1 MQATKEDSKKLAHA
15 RETRVRVNC
24 SLEYCQFGTSQKP
37 VEYFLEVA
45 RAGQDVDYAVRAA
58 GFTVPGVHF
67 EGELAMNGE
76 LRPTRSVWN
85 LPKDKVLV
93 VPMTQRNLVAHFNPG
108 QTVLG
113 FQHLSQVLDF
123 ASRVAVPPTPD
134 LYVED
139 PCPPDYAF
147 QDVLRLATEA
157 VRHGKNVWINS
168 DTRGAGA
175 TILSKWIKRSLGP
188 LSYEES
194 LDLSRIYCSC
204 GLEAQQLTAVR
215 PFRAPHHTV
224 TEQGILGNR
233 QYPDR
238 LGEISLA
245 KYGVLLIDEVEEW
258 SRRVLEATCDEAR
271 RRQQVVVLVSY
282 PSFKEPYKLRQI
294 DPEALDRWNAV
305 EVKITSR

>member
-1 MQATKEDSKKLAHA
+1 MKEDSNKLALA
-15 RETRVRVNC
+15 RETRARVNL
-24 SLEYCQFGTSQKP
+24 SLEYCQFSTSQKP
-37 VEYFLEVA
+37 VEFFSDVQ
-45 RAGQDVDYAVRAA
+45 RFGQDLDYAVRAA
-58 GFTVPGVHF
+58 GFTVPGVYF

-76 LRPTRSVWN
+76 IRPTRSIGN
-85 LPKDKVLV
+85 LPKDKILV

-123 ASRVAVPPTPD
+123 ASRVAAPPTPD

-147 QDVLRLATEA
+147 QEVLRLAKEA
-157 VRHGKNVWINS
+157 VKHGKNVWINS

-175 TILSKWIKRSLGP
+175 SILVKWIKRSLGS

-194 LDLSRIYCSC
+194 LDLSRIYCSA
-204 GLEAQQLTAVR
+204 GMEVPQLINIR

-224 TEQGILGNR
+224 TEQGMIGNR

-238 LGEISLA
+238 LGEIALA

-258 SRRVLEATCDEAR
+258 SRRVLEATCDEVR

-282 PSFKEPYKLRQI
+282 PSHREPKKIREL
-294 DPEALDRWNAV
+294 DPAALERWNAV
-305 EVKITSR
+305 EIKIVR

>member
-1 MQATKEDSKKLAHA
+1 MQAKKEVSNHV
-15 RETRVRVNC
+15 RETRVRVNG

-37 VEYFLEVA
+37 VEFFLDVQ

-67 EGELAMNGE
+67 EGELSMNGE
-76 LRPTRSVWN
+76 LRQTRSVWN
-85 LPKDKVLV
+85 LPKDKILV

-123 ASRVAVPPTPD
+123 ASRFAAPPSRELTVNEYLPPVGVSEHVP
-134 LYVED
+134 
-139 PCPPDYAF
+139 
-147 QDVLRLATEA
+147 LALEA
-157 VRHGKNVWINS
+157 IKHGKNVWINS
-168 DTRGAGA
+168 DTRGAGVS
-175 TILSKWIKRSLGP
+175 ILCKCIAKGLGP

-194 LDLSRIYCSC
+194 VDLSRIYCST
-204 GLEAQQLTAVR
+204 GIEAQRLVEFR

-224 TEQGILGNR
+224 TEQGMLGNR
-233 QYPDR
+233 QYSDR
-238 LGEISLA
+238 LGEIALA

-282 PSFKEPYKLRQI
+282 PTHREPKKIRELG
-294 DPEALDRWNAV
+294 PAELERWNAV
-305 EVKITSR
+305 EIKLVR